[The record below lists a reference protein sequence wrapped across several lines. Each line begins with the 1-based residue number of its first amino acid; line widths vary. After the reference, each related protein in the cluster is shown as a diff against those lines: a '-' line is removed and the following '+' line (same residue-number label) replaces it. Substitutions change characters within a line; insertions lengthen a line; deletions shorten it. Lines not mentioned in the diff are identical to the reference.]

1 AALLAPTR
9 PLRAGGG
16 DWDDFLRRARTA
28 QAAPRGG
35 HDVVREAV
43 DRVRDL
49 VRETRPDLA

>member
-1 AALLAPTR
+1 
-9 PLRAGGG
+9 
-16 DWDDFLRRARTA
+16 
-28 QAAPRGG
+28 